1 MGTAE
6 PACTTPSLGSEQP
19 HSWHK
24 QSRATGAEGPDMAGT
39 GRFPAG
45 AKGPDTGGRAQQARV
60 PDNWQHTATPRNTPR
75 RQPVPLPAPNIIKQ
89 DPVVFHK
96 SSVGLN
102 EGGQRLSTTPL
113 TSPTEPSPGLDIF
126 PWMENIP
133 ERLIQRLRWTQ
144 GTSPKVPSSGPI
156 IVLLYA
162 GKEDPTSLDSC
173 LHANYPHLS
182 SMVVAV
188 DILRSGPK
196 GNHDML
202 QPELYGALCTAAKQG
217 RVVFI
222 GGGPNCRTW
231 SILRHIPK
239 PGAPTPVRGRT
250 PETLWG
256 LPHLDQAAQT
266 QLDDDS
272 ILILRQMYITS
283 LARASRAAVSLPGPR
298 SFLEHPEDPVVS
310 SSLPKAKECS
320 SFWITEEG
328 QLWMEELL
336 PIQDWDQMRCTH
348 HSHVGTNESSTLMAK
363 AIAVSLAAL
372 GHIRIP
378 SQFPGNPKEPP
389 KGRGS
394 DPPEG
399 PSLRGKRGPNQGGG
413 PSSSH
418 QGSKPGGKSAPK
430 PRLHGQ
436 IHLEADTVSPCGT
449 MNPDFPSPM
458 PPMAGEGRTWG
469 PGPGPPRMPAR
480 FQGPTPH

>member
-1 MGTAE
+1 MAAILGGTRMGRQNQRAQRPRWDQNSHTAG
-6 PACTTPSLGSEQP
+6 TTAAP
-19 HSWHK
+19 
-24 QSRATGAEGPDMAGT
+24 QSRDTGAEGPEMAGT

-75 RQPVPLPAPNIIKQ
+75 RQPIPLPAPNIIKQ

-102 EGGQRLSTTPL
+102 EGGQRLSATPL

-133 ERLIQRLRWTQ
+133 ERLVQRLRWTQ

-173 LHANYPHLS
+173 LHANPHLS

-239 PGAPTPVRGRT
+239 PGTPTLVRGR
-250 PETLWG
+250 LQRHFG
-256 LPHLDQAAQT
+256 AHLDQAAQT

-283 LARASRAAVSLPGPR
+283 LKGGGFPARAKVL
-298 SFLEHPEDPVVS
+298 
-310 SSLPKAKECS
+310 
-320 SFWITEEG
+320 
-328 QLWMEELL
+328 
-336 PIQDWDQMRCTH
+336 
-348 HSHVGTNESSTLMAK
+348 VGA
-363 AIAVSLAAL
+363 
-372 GHIRIP
+372 P
-378 SQFPGNPKEPP
+378 
-389 KGRGS
+389 
-394 DPPEG
+394 
-399 PSLRGKRGPNQGGG
+399 GG
-413 PSSSH
+413 PSGEQLAARNALPS
-418 QGSKPGGKSAPK
+418 GSQRRGSFGWRK
-430 PRLHGQ
+430 
-436 IHLEADTVSPCGT
+436 
-449 MNPDFPSPM
+449 
-458 PPMAGEGRTWG
+458 
-469 PGPGPPRMPAR
+469 
-480 FQGPTPH
+480 TP

>member
-1 MGTAE
+1 
-6 PACTTPSLGSEQP
+6 
-19 HSWHK
+19 
-24 QSRATGAEGPDMAGT
+24 
-39 GRFPAG
+39 
-45 AKGPDTGGRAQQARV
+45 
-60 PDNWQHTATPRNTPR
+60 
-75 RQPVPLPAPNIIKQ
+75 
-89 DPVVFHK
+89 
-96 SSVGLN
+96 
-102 EGGQRLSTTPL
+102 
-113 TSPTEPSPGLDIF
+113 
-126 PWMENIP
+126 MENIP

-283 LARASRAAVSLPGPR
+283 LARGGFPARAKVLLGASGGPGYSAGAGSPAFLGRKRRSPR
-298 SFLEHPEDPVVS
+298 SIPGWDLWWTQSRPVYCWLQS
-310 SSLPKAKECS
+310 SMS
-320 SFWITEEG
+320 
-328 QLWMEELL
+328 
-336 PIQDWDQMRCTH
+336 
-348 HSHVGTNESSTLMAK
+348 
-363 AIAVSLAAL
+363 
-372 GHIRIP
+372 
-378 SQFPGNPKEPP
+378 
-389 KGRGS
+389 
-394 DPPEG
+394 
-399 PSLRGKRGPNQGGG
+399 
-413 PSSSH
+413 
-418 QGSKPGGKSAPK
+418 
-430 PRLHGQ
+430 
-436 IHLEADTVSPCGT
+436 
-449 MNPDFPSPM
+449 
-458 PPMAGEGRTWG
+458 
-469 PGPGPPRMPAR
+469 
-480 FQGPTPH
+480 

>member
-1 MGTAE
+1 MHNALAVIRAATQLARTAA
-6 PACTTPSLGSEQP
+6 P
-19 HSWHK
+19 

-45 AKGPDTGGRAQQARV
+45 AKGPDTGVRTQQARV

-75 RQPVPLPAPNIIKQ
+75 RQPIPLPAPNIIKQ

-102 EGGQRLSTTPL
+102 EGGQRLSATPL
-113 TSPTEPSPGLDIF
+113 TSPTEPSPGLDVF

-133 ERLIQRLRWTQ
+133 D
-144 GTSPKVPSSGPI
+144 VPSSGPI

-239 PGAPTPVRGRT
+239 PGAPTPV
-250 PETLWG
+250 
-256 LPHLDQAAQT
+256 
-266 QLDDDS
+266 
-272 ILILRQMYITS
+272 
-283 LARASRAAVSLPGPR
+283 
-298 SFLEHPEDPVVS
+298 
-310 SSLPKAKECS
+310 
-320 SFWITEEG
+320 
-328 QLWMEELL
+328 
-336 PIQDWDQMRCTH
+336 
-348 HSHVGTNESSTLMAK
+348 
-363 AIAVSLAAL
+363 AL
-372 GHIRIP
+372 QRHFGAFHTWTR
-378 SQFPGNPKEPP
+378 PP
-389 KGRGS
+389 
-394 DPPEG
+394 
-399 PSLRGKRGPNQGGG
+399 
-413 PSSSH
+413 
-418 QGSKPGGKSAPK
+418 
-430 PRLHGQ
+430 
-436 IHLEADTVSPCGT
+436 
-449 MNPDFPSPM
+449 
-458 PPMAGEGRTWG
+458 
-469 PGPGPPRMPAR
+469 
-480 FQGPTPH
+480 

>member
-1 MGTAE
+1 M
-6 PACTTPSLGSEQP
+6 
-19 HSWHK
+19 
-24 QSRATGAEGPDMAGT
+24 
-39 GRFPAG
+39 
-45 AKGPDTGGRAQQARV
+45 
-60 PDNWQHTATPRNTPR
+60 
-75 RQPVPLPAPNIIKQ
+75 
-89 DPVVFHK
+89 VFHK

-102 EGGQRLSTTPL
+102 EGGQRLSATPL
-113 TSPTEPSPGLDIF
+113 TSPTEPSPGWDIF

-133 ERLIQRLRWTQ
+133 ERLVQRLRWTQ

-196 GNHDML
+196 GDHDML

-272 ILILRQMYITS
+272 ILILRQM
-283 LARASRAAVSLPGPR
+283 
-298 SFLEHPEDPVVS
+298 
-310 SSLPKAKECS
+310 
-320 SFWITEEG
+320 
-328 QLWMEELL
+328 
-336 PIQDWDQMRCTH
+336 
-348 HSHVGTNESSTLMAK
+348 
-363 AIAVSLAAL
+363 
-372 GHIRIP
+372 
-378 SQFPGNPKEPP
+378 
-389 KGRGS
+389 
-394 DPPEG
+394 
-399 PSLRGKRGPNQGGG
+399 
-413 PSSSH
+413 
-418 QGSKPGGKSAPK
+418 
-430 PRLHGQ
+430 
-436 IHLEADTVSPCGT
+436 
-449 MNPDFPSPM
+449 
-458 PPMAGEGRTWG
+458 
-469 PGPGPPRMPAR
+469 
-480 FQGPTPH
+480 

>member
-1 MGTAE
+1 
-6 PACTTPSLGSEQP
+6 
-19 HSWHK
+19 
-24 QSRATGAEGPDMAGT
+24 MAGT

-45 AKGPDTGGRAQQARV
+45 AEGPDTGGRTRKARV
-60 PDNWQHTATPRNTPR
+60 PDDWQHTATPRDTPR
-75 RQPVPLPAPNIIKQ
+75 RQPIPLPAPNIIKQ

-102 EGGQRLSTTPL
+102 EGGQRLSATPL
-113 TSPTEPSPGLDIF
+113 TSPTEPSPGLGIF

-133 ERLIQRLRWTQ
+133 ERLVQRLRWTQ

-196 GNHDML
+196 GDHDML

-256 LPHLDQAAQT
+256 LP
-266 QLDDDS
+266 
-272 ILILRQMYITS
+272 
-283 LARASRAAVSLPGPR
+283 
-298 SFLEHPEDPVVS
+298 
-310 SSLPKAKECS
+310 
-320 SFWITEEG
+320 
-328 QLWMEELL
+328 
-336 PIQDWDQMRCTH
+336 
-348 HSHVGTNESSTLMAK
+348 
-363 AIAVSLAAL
+363 
-372 GHIRIP
+372 
-378 SQFPGNPKEPP
+378 
-389 KGRGS
+389 
-394 DPPEG
+394 
-399 PSLRGKRGPNQGGG
+399 
-413 PSSSH
+413 
-418 QGSKPGGKSAPK
+418 
-430 PRLHGQ
+430 
-436 IHLEADTVSPCGT
+436 
-449 MNPDFPSPM
+449 
-458 PPMAGEGRTWG
+458 
-469 PGPGPPRMPAR
+469 PGPGRPDS
-480 FQGPTPH
+480 T

>member
-1 MGTAE
+1 
-6 PACTTPSLGSEQP
+6 
-19 HSWHK
+19 
-24 QSRATGAEGPDMAGT
+24 MAGT

-75 RQPVPLPAPNIIKQ
+75 RQPIPLPAPNIIKQ
-89 DPVVFHK
+89 APVVFHK

-102 EGGQRLSTTPL
+102 EGGQRLSATPL
-113 TSPTEPSPGLDIF
+113 TSPTELPPGGNTF

-133 ERLIQRLRWTQ
+133 ERLVQRLRWTQ

-250 PETLWG
+250 RETLWG

-266 QLDDDS
+266 QLDEDS
-272 ILILRQMYITS
+272 TLILRQMYITS
-283 LARASRAAVSLPGPR
+283 LDRR
-298 SFLEHPEDPVVS
+298 FL
-310 SSLPKAKECS
+310 CR
-320 SFWITEEG
+320 G
-328 QLWMEELL
+328 QNPSW
-336 PIQDWDQMRCTH
+336 
-348 HSHVGTNESSTLMAK
+348 ST
-363 AIAVSLAAL
+363 
-372 GHIRIP
+372 R
-378 SQFPGNPKEPP
+378 
-389 KGRGS
+389 
-394 DPPEG
+394 
-399 PSLRGKRGPNQGGG
+399 
-413 PSSSH
+413 
-418 QGSKPGGKSAPK
+418 
-430 PRLHGQ
+430 
-436 IHLEADTVSPCGT
+436 
-449 MNPDFPSPM
+449 
-458 PPMAGEGRTWG
+458 RT
-469 PGPGPPRMPAR
+469 
-480 FQGPTPH
+480 Q